1 MEVQQMLQTAW
12 SDENRKLTVCIDS
25 YEDGVLKGY
34 ILNAHQRIAVFE
46 SLVQFLLEMEAIL
59 EDQQMPQ
66 SYTSL
71 RRFFDLL
78 PEGEGNAASFVSVRK
93 GIKATFELQILFR
106 QHSSWQGIVVWKD
119 RNTEQ
124 SFRSV
129 LELVFLLDSAL
140 RDLEGSV
147 AS

>member
-1 MEVQQMLQTAW
+1 MIQPFWV
-12 SDENRKLTVCIDS
+12 SENRKITVCVDDYDS
-25 YEDGVLKGY
+25 GVLRGRFY
-34 ILNAHQRIAVFE
+34 NAYQDMSSFE
-46 SLVQFLLEMEAIL
+46 SLSQFLLKVESALEAVQ
-59 EDQQMPQ
+59 EPQ
-66 SYTSL
+66 SYTSH
-71 RRFFDLL
+71 RTFCAML
-78 PEGEGNAASFVSVRK
+78 PPDDNMNFPTYFRK
-93 GIKATFELQILFR
+93 GAKATFELQVLFR